1 VHTRWFWFVLQS
13 PTFSSLLT
21 DVCVVGVART
31 PIGSFLGALS
41 SLPATKLGSIAI
53 QGELQIF
60 SAFTSELW
68 ISYIC
73 FAPIALTWPWMGCY
87 LLAALERA
95 NVDPAL
101 VQEVYFGN
109 VLSAN
114 LGQAPARQ
122 AALGAG
128 IPNSVVCTTI
138 NKVCASG
145 MKGLNQIYVCPCII
159 LCSQFAEVTDYLIML
174 LLFFPIC
181 SYYVCSTV
189 NSTGY
194 QWYCC
199 GRWHGK
205 HVQCPKV
212 HCWS

>member
-1 VHTRWFWFVLQS
+1 MVLLCS
-13 PTFSSLLT
+13 TITNFSSLLT

-31 PIGSFLGALS
+31 PMGGFLGALS

-53 QGELQIF
+53 QGDTHTFLH
-60 SAFTSELW
+60 AHHLW
-68 ISYIC
+68 TRC
-73 FAPIALTWPWMGCY
+73 KY
-87 LLAALERA
+87 LFCARWHWHEHWLGRLAALKRA
-95 NVDPAL
+95 SVDPAL

-128 IPNSVVCTTI
+128 IPNTVVCTTV

-145 MKGLNQIYVCPCII
+145 MKGLNLIHLSRLYSAHNLHKWDI
-159 LCSQFAEVTDYLIML
+159 LSDML
-174 LLFFPIC
+174 LLFFPLC